1 MDSARGGDSLEMP
14 EGWKAKKSK
23 PKYAEQEN
31 YSEDDNPFPADWR
44 VPQSKKNR
52 MNGNDDP
59 PQQSSEFDED
69 EDEQA
74 EAEQAQ
80 EETDRG
86 DEDNNPNDPDLN
98 NTPEK
103 PASKKGEEWRY
114 WKDSPYEVSNL
125 GRVRRG
131 NKVLKPRISSRGFA
145 YLHASYNGK
154 VTQPSY
160 HSMVLEAFGVKPP
173 KGVKNPV
180 ISHKNNKKTDNRL
193 SNLKYASTSD
203 NTQDAYSDGLIG
215 KKGANNEKWKKEN
228 GPDGSKTGK
237 KKD

>member
-1 MDSARGGDSLEMP
+1 MMNMDSARGGDGFEMP
-14 EGWKAKKSK
+14 DGWKAKKSK
-23 PKYAEQEN
+23 MSSFSKDYE
-31 YSEDDNPFPADWR
+31 EDDNEFPADWR

-59 PQQSSEFDED
+59 SQMEFDED
-69 EDEQA
+69 EDK
-74 EAEQAQ
+74 EAEQKQA
-80 EETDRG
+80 ETDRG

-114 WKDSPYEVSNL
+114 WRDSPYEVSNL

-145 YLHASYNGK
+145 YLHASYNGE

-203 NTQDAYSDGLIG
+203 NTQDAYSDGLID
-215 KKGANNEKWKKEN
+215 KKGSNNKDWRKEN
-228 GPDGSKTGK
+228 GSDGSKTGK